1 MSAEA
6 VAVRRLGREFLPR
19 ALRPECGPP
28 RGFTLIEVVL
38 ALSIFALLGTI
49 LYGAFSLSHSAL
61 AKSQASA
68 ERSQTQRSTADLL
81 GSYIRSAYPYRQ
93 SPQDQTIF
101 FEGESDRLVFVS
113 AYSHGMGGRGMAKI
127 QIAVDAGEGA
137 RAALYLEEATPVRVG
152 GEEPAASGQIQRVV
166 MRPRIGDFRLAYLDP
181 QGDEE
186 LWQERWDGREQRM
199 LPRAVRLT
207 FVDEGG
213 REVRWIFPVMMV
225 VLAR

>member
-1 MSAEA
+1 MSAE
-6 VAVRRLGREFLPR
+6 VLPR
-19 ALRPECGPP
+19 RRTWRESLRRTFCPEFGPP

-68 ERSQTQRSTADLL
+68 ARSQTQRSTADLL

-127 QIAVDAGEGA
+127 QIAVEASESA
-137 RAALYLEEATPVRVG
+137 RAPLYLEEATPVRVG
-152 GEEPAASGQIQRVV
+152 AEEPAPSGQIQRVV
-166 MRPRIGDFRLAYLDP
+166 MQPRIGDFRLAYLDP

-186 LWQERWDGREQRM
+186 SWQERWDGREQRT

-207 FVDEGG
+207 FVDESG